1 MSWGKPSHW
10 RERRAARF
18 AAVEPAPAQQASLH
32 LDIERLTLSGV
43 QRRDAPAVARAVQAE
58 IVRLA
63 AQTASAP
70 PDASRI
76 KAGKIALGPT
86 PATWGSVNTV
96 NGIWRSE
103 RRRMLLPARRS

>member
-86 PATWGSVNTV
+86 PAKTGRAIGAAVHKAL
-96 NGIWRSE
+96 WR
-103 RRRMLLPARRS
+103 